1 MRNRRTPFL
10 HFNVFIGFAMFLHIP
25 QVLNAAEIA
34 RARALLSDSS
44 PWRDGATS
52 AGAQAVRQKNNQQLS
67 QDSDASR
74 ELQAMVLAAV
84 QRDPL
89 FFSSAL
95 PKRIFNPLFNRYS
108 GGSNFYGEHVDGA
121 VLHSKASQQWVRSD
135 ISCTL
140 FLSDP
145 KDYDGG
151 ELVIRESFGDKRI
164 KLPAGDLILYPGS
177 TVHQVTPVTRGT
189 RMASFFWVESMVRST
204 EQRQM
209 LFDMDMQLLRLRK
222 DIGEQHPAIIGL
234 TGTYH
239 NLLRL
244 WADV

>member
-1 MRNRRTPFL
+1 
-10 HFNVFIGFAMFLHIP
+10 MFLHIP

-34 RARALLSDSS
+34 RARELLSDSS

-52 AGAQAVRQKNNQQLS
+52 AGAQAVRQKNNQQLA

-74 ELQAMVLAAV
+74 ELQALVLAAV
-84 QRDPL
+84 QRDAL
-89 FFSSAL
+89 FFSAAL

-108 GGSNFYGEHVDGA
+108 NASNFYGEHVDGA
-121 VLHSKASQQWVRSD
+121 VLHSKADQKWVRSD

-145 KDYDGG
+145 QDYDGG

-177 TVHQVTPVTRGT
+177 TVHQVTPVTNGARI
-189 RMASFFWVESMVRST
+189 ASFFWVESMVRST